1 MAAADAKRQ
10 EERVKLFATA
20 LSNVGVATI
29 VAGFI
34 SPLFLGRVHISGAI
48 GALLLGM
55 LLHLLAQVV
64 LHYVVETPTGMAP
77 PEPFSTEAEL

>member
-1 MAAADAKRQ
+1 MDDTRAKRR

-34 SPLFLGRVHISGAI
+34 SPLFSGRVRLAGAA
-48 GALLLGM
+48 GALLLG
-55 LLHLLAQVV
+55 LALHMAAQLM
-64 LHYVVETPTGMAP
+64 LHYVVRVRAVQPSHSDP
-77 PEPFSTEAEL
+77 EAEP